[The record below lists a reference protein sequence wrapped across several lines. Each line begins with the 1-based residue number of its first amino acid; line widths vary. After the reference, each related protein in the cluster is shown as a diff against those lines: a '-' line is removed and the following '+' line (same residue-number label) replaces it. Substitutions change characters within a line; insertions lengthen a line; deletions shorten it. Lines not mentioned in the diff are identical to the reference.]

1 MPLLFGFVLLL
12 VVALFVEL
20 VIGIVVFKLLPF
32 VLLLLPVLLIVEF
45 KLVPLLFVEL
55 VKFVRLPVKF

>member
-55 VKFVRLPVKF
+55 VIFVRLPVKF